1 MYFCTYVYD
10 NIERVGVL
18 AKDKNSVI
26 PMDSLLGIDVP
37 SMNDFLDMDYE
48 PLVERLRGEV
58 ESHLADAVPLDQVI
72 LLAPIPYPK
81 QDILCL
87 GKNYLAHAKELSGS
101 IFQDD
106 KLPQYPIYFS
116 KRARPAIG
124 TGSTIYRNT
133 EATEKTDYEVELA
146 VVIGKGGA
154 NISPED
160 VEKHI
165 FGYTIVNDVS
175 ARDVQNQHTQWYRGK
190 SLDTYCPMGPWITYA
205 SEISFPPEL
214 TIQSRVNGEVRQND
228 NTKNMI
234 FSITHVI
241 SELSQGI
248 TLQSGDIIITG
259 TPAGVGL
266 GYNPPKFL
274 QLGDTIECEIEG
286 IGTLVNT
293 VK

>member
-1 MYFCTYVYD
+1 MYFCTYMCEGV
-10 NIERVGVL
+10 EQVGVL
-18 AKDKNSVI
+18 TRDKKSVLSI
-26 PMDSLLGIDVP
+26 SHILGIEVS

-58 ESHLADAVPLDQVI
+58 DFSVSCATPLDQVT

-106 KLPQYPIYFS
+106 TLPKYPIYFS

-124 TGSTIYRNT
+124 TGSTICRHL

-146 VVIGKGGA
+146 VVIGKGGS
-154 NISPED
+154 NISPDD

-165 FGYTIVNDVS
+165 FGYTIVNDIS

-214 TIQSRVNGEVRQND
+214 AIQSRVNGEVRQND

-241 SELSQGI
+241 SELSKGI
-248 TLQSGDIIITG
+248 SLQSGDIIITG
-259 TPAGVGL
+259 TPAGVGF
-266 GYNPPKFL
+266 GFDPPKFL
-274 QLGDTIECEIEG
+274 QQGDCVECEIEG
-286 IGTLVNT
+286 IGTLINT
-293 VK
+293 VE